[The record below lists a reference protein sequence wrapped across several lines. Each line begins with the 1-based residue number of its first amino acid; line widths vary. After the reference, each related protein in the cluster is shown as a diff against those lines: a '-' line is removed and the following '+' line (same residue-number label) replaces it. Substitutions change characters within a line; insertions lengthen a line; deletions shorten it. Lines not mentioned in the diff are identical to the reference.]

1 MARAKTP
8 RNNAGNTNGQ
18 TVAPAVSAAPPET
31 VSEIREVRKTAP
43 DALRDARN
51 NIVPINLEDE
61 IRRRAYE
68 LWEQHGHE
76 PGRETNTGCWP
87 SAKSWRAIMP
97 SASSRHNPH
106 TAAGRLTKTRNLR
119 SLPGSGVPSTGAR
132 EKE

>member
-18 TVAPAVSAAPPET
+18 SVAPSVSPVPPET

-43 DALRDARN
+43 DARTNDARN

-68 LWEQHGHE
+68 LWEQHGRE
-76 PGRETNTGCWP
+76 PGRENEHWLLAEREILTRYHAQRQQ
-87 SAKSWRAIMP
+87 SA
-97 SASSRHNPH
+97 
-106 TAAGRLTKTRNLR
+106 
-119 SLPGSGVPSTGAR
+119 
-132 EKE
+132 

>member
-18 TVAPAVSAAPPET
+18 TVAPAVSAAPQET

-76 PGRETNTGCWP
+76 PGRENEHWLLAEREILARYHAQRQQ
-87 SAKSWRAIMP
+87 SA
-97 SASSRHNPH
+97 
-106 TAAGRLTKTRNLR
+106 
-119 SLPGSGVPSTGAR
+119 
-132 EKE
+132 